1 MKLDAN
7 DLEFD
12 RGSERLRG
20 HLAVPSDGVAHPG
33 IVLIPD
39 VHGLSPF
46 YREMAGR
53 FAAESFAVLAVDLYV
68 REGAP
73 KLADAAE
80 AMRFIAALP
89 DARVLGDLEAAV
101 RFLGSHPR
109 VAGKPVGITGFCMGG
124 QYALL
129 AACTVRGISACTSF
143 YGMVRYPERNEKK
156 PRSPLDAAA
165 DLSCPYLGIF
175 GADDG
180 LIPKADVEEIYDR
193 LKAAGKNCEIVSY
206 PGAGHAFLNSM
217 RPDAYRPEAAADAF
231 GRAVAF
237 FRRELGGARTNPHP
251 PGFRP
256 TP

>member
-1 MKLDAN
+1 MKLEAN
-7 DLEFD
+7 HDTKVDSGDLEFD

-20 HLAVPSDGVAHPG
+20 HLAVPSDGAQVPG

-53 FAAESFAVLAVDLYV
+53 FATEGFAVLAVDLYV

-80 AMRFIAALP
+80 AMRFIAELP
-89 DARVLGDLEAAV
+89 DSRVLGDLEAAA
-101 RFLGSHPR
+101 RFLSSSQR

-124 QYALL
+124 QYSLL
-129 AACTVRGISACTSF
+129 AACTVRELRACTSF

-165 DLSCPYLGIF
+165 DLVCPYLGIF
-175 GADDG
+175 GAEDG
-180 LIPKADVEEIYDR
+180 LIPQADVEELRSR
-193 LKAAGKNCEIVSY
+193 LQAAKKHFEIVSY
-206 PGAGHAFLNSM
+206 AGAGHAFLNSQ
-217 RPDAYRPEAAADAF
+217 RADAYRPEAAADAF
-231 GRAVAF
+231 GRAIAF
-237 FRRELGGARTNPHP
+237 FRRELGGAR
-251 PGFRP
+251 
-256 TP
+256 